1 MTSPGSVDGALLQW
15 GDRLFYPG
23 NRVVRAKG
31 DPRLRPGSTAKRAA
45 TLRSRIRATIL
56 RRAPQVMVKVTGG
69 GRGMAAI
76 AAHMRYIS
84 KNGRL
89 EIEDDRGEVVR
100 GKVAVRELADEWR
113 FGGSLI
119 EDVSDRR
126 EALNIMLSMPR
137 GSAEPSFVL
146 RAAREFAQSELRG
159 HKYVMVLHDHQAHP
173 HVHISVRAEASNGT
187 RLSPRK
193 ADLHRWREV
202 FAEKLRGYGI
212 EAEATRQAT
221 RGVAQNYD
229 PIWRVKAQEAGRLA
243 IHRPRMKTG
252 SAALSSRQSAATSWR
267 HIASALAVSAIGGDR
282 NLAAAINRYVSQVE
296 RTLACDDSA
305 KVDRDVRVR

>member
-1 MTSPGSVDGALLQW
+1 MNSPGSIDGVLVQW

-31 DPRLRPGSTAKRAA
+31 DPRLRPDGRAKRAA
-45 TLRSRIRATIL
+45 ALRSRIHATIV

-100 GKVAVRELADEWR
+100 GKGAVRELADEWR
-113 FGGSLI
+113 FGGGLI
-119 EDVSDRR
+119 EEVGDRR
-126 EALNIMLSMPR
+126 EAFNIMMSMPR
-137 GSAEPSFVL
+137 GRADPSFVL

-173 HVHISVRAEASNGT
+173 HVHISVRTEASDGR
-187 RLSPRK
+187 RLNPRK
-193 ADLHRWREV
+193 TDLHRWREV

-221 RGVAQNYD
+221 RGAVRNYD
-229 PIWRVKAQEAGRLA
+229 PIWRVKARDARRLA
-243 IHRPRMKTG
+243 VHRPGMKTG
-252 SAALSSRQSAATSWR
+252 AAALSSRQSAATSWR
-267 HIASALAVSAIGGDR
+267 HIASALSVSETGGDR
-282 NLAAAINRYVSQVE
+282 DLAVAINRYVSQVE
-296 RTLACDDSA
+296 RTLARDNSV
-305 KVDRDVRVR
+305 KVDRDVRGR